1 MQIDCCNL
9 ECPQPVLETKKA
21 LESLPDDAVLEVLV
35 NSVASRENVLRF
47 AKNSGC
53 ETREVSNG
61 DITTITII
69 KGYACAVVSEAS
81 EKDNFNNKTLFLKD
95 DKVGEGELGSML
107 MVGFLKSVLEQDV
120 LPRRII
126 CVNRAVLLAT
136 ADEDSPSV
144 QVLKAL
150 VDKGIELYSCG
161 VCLEFYKVQDALKVG
176 MIGNA
181 YGTVEM
187 LLKSEDVIS
196 L

>member
-1 MQIDCCNL
+1 MQIDCRNL

-21 LESLPDDAVLEVLV
+21 LESLPEDAVLEVVV

-53 ETREVSNG
+53 ETREDSKG
-61 DITTITII
+61 DTTTITII
-69 KGYACAVVSEAS
+69 KGYACAVVPETNKSDGFS
-81 EKDNFNNKTLFLKD
+81 NKTLFLKD

-120 LPRRII
+120 LPKRII

-136 ADEDSPSV
+136 GDEDSPSV
-144 QVLKAL
+144 QTLKAL
-150 VDKGIELYSCG
+150 VDKGVELYSCG
-161 VCLEFYKVQDALKVG
+161 VCLEFYKVQDSLKVG

-181 YGTVEM
+181 FGTVEM